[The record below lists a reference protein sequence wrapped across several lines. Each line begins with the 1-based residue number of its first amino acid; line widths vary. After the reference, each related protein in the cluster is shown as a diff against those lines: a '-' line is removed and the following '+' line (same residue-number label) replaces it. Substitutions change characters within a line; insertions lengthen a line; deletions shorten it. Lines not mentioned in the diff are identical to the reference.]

1 MNITF
6 QRLIRPLFFSC
17 FCASENRMLK
27 IENRA
32 YFQVT
37 PKVIGYVLSQL
48 SYLNVNYQDSLDR
61 NIYSYIRSAETLHY
75 LLTQFPRLTN
85 KQDCHGRTPLR
96 LYATLQEQP
105 PLPPDVVSN
114 ETKLSLQERGKIIAY
129 LISIPTVDILTQ
141 DSLGNSIL
149 HCCFYKFIARLL
161 LEKEPSLIFV
171 PNNNDQMPEETNIGL
186 KDFFAEFARDHQHLN
201 PKDLNPLKLA
211 VGEAIYLHA
220 IAKDYSKELTQA
232 KELIE
237 KGANLSTPL
246 SAFGDQA
253 KSIFHHIIDLSLHK
267 PWRELLEVALQKA
280 TQEQILE
287 AVDYTIISIL
297 DGRTKQHWFDAAR
310 QLIQKCENPGALI
323 IQEKTLETWDREKG
337 WKLFS
342 G

>member
-1 MNITF
+1 
-6 QRLIRPLFFSC
+6 
-17 FCASENRMLK
+17 
-27 IENRA
+27 
-32 YFQVT
+32 
-37 PKVIGYVLSQL
+37 
-48 SYLNVNYQDSLDR
+48 
-61 NIYSYIRSAETLHY
+61 
-75 LLTQFPRLTN
+75 
-85 KQDCHGRTPLR
+85 
-96 LYATLQEQP
+96 
-105 PLPPDVVSN
+105 
-114 ETKLSLQERGKIIAY
+114 
-129 LISIPTVDILTQ
+129 
-141 DSLGNSIL
+141 
-149 HCCFYKFIARLL
+149 
-161 LEKEPSLIFV
+161 PSLIFV